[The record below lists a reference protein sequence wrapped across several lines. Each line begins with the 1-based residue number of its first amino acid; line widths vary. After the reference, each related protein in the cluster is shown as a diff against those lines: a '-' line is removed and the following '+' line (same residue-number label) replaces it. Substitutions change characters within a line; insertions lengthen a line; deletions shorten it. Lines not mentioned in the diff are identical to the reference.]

1 MWLRNASCTGAET
14 YQRLH
19 LSLDLVVN
27 EPVTIIDGDDDYADT
42 MMPDTMMMVM
52 LNG

>member
-19 LSLDLVVN
+19 LSLDLVVD
-27 EPVTIIDGDDDYADT
+27 ELVTIIDDYYYADT
-42 MMPDTMMMVM
+42 VMPDTMMMMM